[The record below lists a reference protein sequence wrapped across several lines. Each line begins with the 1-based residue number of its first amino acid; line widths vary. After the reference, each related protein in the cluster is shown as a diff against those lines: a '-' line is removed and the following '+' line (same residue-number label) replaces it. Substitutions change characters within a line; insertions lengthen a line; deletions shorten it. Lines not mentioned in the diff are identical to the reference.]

1 MGQMNRT
8 KHGKVLSALEK
19 RALRYKNRFCR
30 EELKDGNEIDETG
43 TVATEGL
50 TDEDTVNSNSS
61 GEEKCR
67 AEILQQEML
76 EASGVSD
83 EVLTVHG
90 VAPGTKS
97 DGVFRLVYE
106 NCNGLLNK
114 ISNNDKLEKAREII
128 DELEVDVA
136 CYNEHRQ
143 NLMHKDNRNGFSQ
156 LFRGGEAEVRSVA
169 AHNTHEGKVVGNI

>member
-1 MGQMNRT
+1 MNRT

-19 RALRYKNRFCR
+19 RALRYKNQFSR
-30 EELKDGNEIDETG
+30 EELRDGDEIDERG

-83 EVLTVHG
+83 DVLKVHG
-90 VAPGTKS
+90 VAPASKP
-97 DGVFRLVYE
+97 DGVFWLVYE

-114 ISNNDKLEKAREII
+114 ISDNN
-128 DELEVDVA
+128 
-136 CYNEHRQ
+136 
-143 NLMHKDNRNGFSQ
+143 
-156 LFRGGEAEVRSVA
+156 
-169 AHNTHEGKVVGNI
+169 